1 MAQAEISLQVKHLL
15 VRSMNNMQPGI
26 MTVEQLQAMLQAQ
39 LQQGLGQGPVRMQ
52 PLSMHLLQ
60 TQQQQPQQQQL
71 PQQLPQQQQQQ
82 LDEQEMCSKL
92 LQALSS
98 GPGFWASD
106 DAAGDLDLEQGNS
119 RDRRLAKRKVVQKA
133 IVNLLASQLDQGGQG
148 GWAKVQELL
157 QSLQPG
163 AQPSLL
169 S

>member
-1 MAQAEISLQVKHLL
+1 
-15 VRSMNNMQPGI
+15 MQPGI
-26 MTVEQLQAMLQAQ
+26 MTVEQLQAMLHAQ

-60 TQQQQPQQQQL
+60 TQQQQPQQQQQL
-71 PQQLPQQQQQQ
+71 PQQQQQQQQ

-119 RDRRLAKRKVVQKA
+119 RDRRLAKRKV
-133 IVNLLASQLDQGGQG
+133 
-148 GWAKVQELL
+148 
-157 QSLQPG
+157 
-163 AQPSLL
+163 
-169 S
+169 

>member
-15 VRSMNNMQPGI
+15 VRSMNNTQPGI
-26 MTVEQLQAMLQAQ
+26 MTVEQLQAMLHAQ

-60 TQQQQPQQQQL
+60 TQPQQQQQL
-71 PQQLPQQQQQQ
+71 PQQQQQQQQ

-119 RDRRLAKRKVVQKA
+119 RDRSWPKGRLCKKP
-133 IVNLLASQLDQGGQG
+133 L
-148 GWAKVQELL
+148 
-157 QSLQPG
+157 
-163 AQPSLL
+163 
-169 S
+169 